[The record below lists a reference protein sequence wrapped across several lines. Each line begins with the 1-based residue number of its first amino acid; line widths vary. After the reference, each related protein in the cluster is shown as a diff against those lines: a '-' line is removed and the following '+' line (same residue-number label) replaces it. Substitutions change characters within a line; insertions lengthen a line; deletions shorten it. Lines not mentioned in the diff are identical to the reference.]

1 MTPYQCCQFHTDEDQ
16 LTKVG
21 AEDGWHL
28 TCHRTDGMHP
38 VPGAPYIWLAP
49 KQSDNE
55 SRASGLTAELGLFD
69 ELPAVLS
76 HFSHQWVEYGVLE
89 AAYAD
94 TRPDDFDQL
103 VQRYGHTAIAAKRY
117 TASAFLGRALG
128 EITRSGS
135 IHGRMAPPTGRWSYN
150 SEISW
155 WSMDPDTALESS
167 ISWADQGRS
176 MSYVPGSTEI
186 CPIGRCTATEQVDC
200 NCA

>member
-1 MTPYQCCQFHTDEDQ
+1 MTPYQCCPFHTDEDQ
-16 LTKVG
+16 LTKVE

-28 TCHRTDGMHP
+28 TCHRTDDMHP
-38 VPGAPYIWLAP
+38 VAGRPYTWLAP

-55 SRASGLTAELGLFD
+55 AGASGLTSELGLFE
-69 ELPAVLS
+69 ELPAALGR
-76 HFSHQWVEYGVLE
+76 FGGQWVEYGVLE

-94 TRPDDFDQL
+94 ARPDDFHLL

-135 IHGRMAPPTGRWSYN
+135 IHGRMAPATGRWRYN

-155 WSMDPDTALESS
+155 WAMEPDTPLEAS
-167 ISWADQGRS
+167 ISWAGQGRS

-186 CPIGRCTATEQVDC
+186 CPVGRCTATDPSEC